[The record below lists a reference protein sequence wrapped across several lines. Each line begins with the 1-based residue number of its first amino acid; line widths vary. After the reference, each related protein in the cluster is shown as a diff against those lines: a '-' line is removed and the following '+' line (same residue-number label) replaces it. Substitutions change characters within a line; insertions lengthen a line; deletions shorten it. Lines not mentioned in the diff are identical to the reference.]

1 LLAFYAFAFNPVLFE
16 DKVTACSRMPRMV
29 GAESGTLARELGAAY
44 TTSAVILEAAEESGE
59 LVLEFYECREL
70 GDVPGGD
77 GLQAS

>member
-1 LLAFYAFAFNPVLFE
+1 
-16 DKVTACSRMPRMV
+16 MV

-44 TTSAVILEAAEESGE
+44 TTSAVILEAAEENGE
-59 LVLEFYECREL
+59 LELEFYECREL